1 MAYLYLAVL
10 LLAAGL
16 LGFALGW
23 AIDYWVFVAAL
34 LGLAIYAGLALEPN
48 RDEVNSSSTGV
59 LGVLVWIIATAGAG
73 ALALG
78 SAVGLLARRRDR
90 RRRR

>member
-1 MAYLYLAVL
+1 VAYLYLAVL

-23 AIDYWVFVAAL
+23 AIDYWVFV
-34 LGLAIYAGLALEPN
+34 
-48 RDEVNSSSTGV
+48 
-59 LGVLVWIIATAGAG
+59 VWIIATAGAG

-78 SAVGLLARRRDR
+78 SAVGRLARRRDR

>member
-1 MAYLYLAVL
+1 MDLVYLGALVLFPLWLGFGIGWKLDYWLLVATLA
-10 LLAAGL
+10 
-16 LGFALGW
+16 GFALYTW
-23 AIDYWVFVAAL
+23 
-34 LGLAIYAGLALEPN
+34 LALEPN

-59 LGVLVWIIATAGAG
+59 LGVLVWLITTAGAG

-90 RRRR
+90 RRGP